1 METKGKPSYEAPKME
16 AIEMEVEGA
25 ILGASGEPLNMP
37 VSRPEW

>member
-25 ILGASGEPLNMP
+25 ILSASAEPLSMP